1 MRCVKKDIRHFIRQM
16 AKKKKRTHP
25 EIIDDIRELHDKEEI
40 LLDELEDTCCSIQD
54 KAFKKRLEED

>member
-25 EIIDDIRELHDKEEI
+25 QIIDEIRELHDKEDI
-40 LLDELEDTCCSIQD
+40 LLDELEDTCCSIED
-54 KAFKKRLEED
+54 KAFNKRLEDD